1 MKNKKII
8 IPIAIVVGLGA
19 IALGVILGLK
29 ACSKDTGNETE
40 TSVIITNENGETFI
54 STADSTVPV
63 SSGDIVT
70 DGTDKSDA
78 DRNDNTLGSDTSDT
92 SGSSTSGTTSG
103 SGNGSGN
110 GTTESTTG
118 TNGTTK
124 PTENIPPPETEEG
137 EILIIEPT
145 TNPTSSGN
153 GGSGNGGKNPTTSPT
168 SNGGGSSNQPTT
180 NPTSSGN
187 GGGSTTPAP
196 TSSGDGVIEL
206 PFVPIEDI
214 EGVE

>member
-1 MKNKKII
+1 MKKKVI
-8 IPIAIVVGLGA
+8 IPIAIIVGVA
-19 IALGVILGLK
+19 AVALGVILGLK
-29 ACSKDTGNETE
+29 ACSKDTENETE
-40 TSVIITNENGETFI
+40 ATVIITNENGETFI
-54 STADSTVPV
+54 STADSTVPA

-70 DGTDKSDA
+70 DGTDKTDA
-78 DRNDNTLGSDTSDT
+78 ERNGNTLGSDTSDT
-92 SGSSTSGTTSG
+92 SGTNASGTTTTTSG

-110 GTTESTTG
+110 GTSESTGG

-145 TNPTSSGN
+145 TTASGN
-153 GGSGNGGKNPTTSPT
+153 NGSGNGGKNPTTTPA
-168 SNGGGSSNQPTT
+168 GGGSSNQPTT
-180 NPTSSGN
+180 SPTSN
-187 GGGSTTPAP
+187 GGGGSTPAP
-196 TSSGDGVIEL
+196 TSSEGDGVIEL